1 MTTNTELYEQDL
13 YSWCLTT
20 AALLRDGKWHE
31 VDLAAV
37 AEELESMGRS
47 HARELG
53 NRLEVLVMHLLKWRY
68 QPSGREDSHSWYDTI
83 LEQRGQLQA
92 LLTESPSLRRQVP
105 DLLTVR
111 YPRARQ
117 RAIGETRLTTAAFP
131 ETCPW
136 TADQILDEDFWPSA

>member
-13 YSWCLTT
+13 YRWCLTT

-31 VDLAAV
+31 VDPAAI

-53 NRLEVLVMHLLKWRY
+53 SRLEVLVMHLLKWRY
-68 QPSGREDSHSWYDTI
+68 QPDRRQDSHSWYDTI
-83 LEQRGQLQA
+83 LEQRGQIQA
-92 LLTESPSLRRQVP
+92 LLAESPSLRPQVSV
-105 DLLTVR
+105 LLTAR

-117 RAIGETRLTTAAFP
+117 RAIGETRLTIAAFP

-136 TADQILDEDFWPSA
+136 TMDEILDDDFWPSV

>member
-1 MTTNTELYEQDL
+1 MATNTELYEQDL

-20 AALLRDGKWHE
+20 AALLRDGKGPD

-53 NRLEVLVMHLLKWRY
+53 SRLEVLGMHLLKWRF
-68 QPSGREDSHSWYDTI
+68 QPDRREDSHSWYDTI

-92 LLTESPSLRRQVP
+92 LLVESPSLRPQVP
-105 DLLTVR
+105 SLLTAC
-111 YPRARQ
+111 YSRARQ
-117 RAIGETRLTTAAFP
+117 RAIGETSLTAAAFP
-131 ETCPW
+131 DICPW
-136 TADQILDEDFWPSA
+136 TADQVLDDVFWPSA